1 MERIITKNKKVKL
14 IARSQSNG
22 MEGFHVLIKDNNNR
36 WNIVSRSYDE
46 NHEIRIYNHYVKN
59 LK

>member
-1 MERIITKNKKVKL
+1 MERIIAKNKKVKL

-22 MEGFHVLIKDNNNR
+22 TEGFYVLIKDNNNR

-46 NHEIRIYNHYVKN
+46 NHEIGIYNHYTKN
-59 LK
+59 MK